1 MITNEQYK
9 GGAGSMTE
17 YRAQRVDT
25 YEDALSIAL
34 YRCERF
40 GEKQVIRIF
49 KDTPRNRAMGRYLVR
64 AYDSLGE
71 RRTRLYQRLRD
82 RGLTREQAAA
92 MTYGPWWRVA
102 NEPICTVVQRKV
114 TYTLGEWEPVSS

>member
-92 MTYGPWWRVA
+92 MTGLMTPCERAGVHLPGTGHSQTDCPTMGA
-102 NEPICTVVQRKV
+102 E
-114 TYTLGEWEPVSS
+114 EDS